1 LNTEVTEPEIKSG
14 ISRFEFRWPDLE
26 LSAICDRVSDEG
38 TGELSIY
45 HNNGHLDRLLQYNT
59 INLLSAQSCTQYA
72 KRLKNNLPN
81 LDCDSLLT
89 YIQQGTM
96 ERVRQTEP
104 PARIGLKPQNMKIE
118 YQLKPI
124 IQRGKSTTIYAP
136 GGSAK
141 SYIADYIAVLVQCNI
156 YGLGGLWE
164 PMAGNVLY
172 LDWESCKEDHQ
183 RRVWA
188 IKQGLVREGIAV
200 SPDETFAYQFEKG
213 PLVDDIYYIQRL
225 VTENNIEFMVIDSHM
240 AAQGYGPDQA
250 QVASQFYNTLRS
262 LNCTTL
268 TIDHVDKASW
278 RGLGET
284 VGPYGSVV
292 KFNRSR
298 AQFELIKQQGTGE
311 DFVELA
317 LKHTKNN
324 EGRLL
329 PPIGIRIDFTNNEN
343 D

>member
-1 LNTEVTEPEIKSG
+1 
-14 ISRFEFRWPDLE
+14 
-26 LSAICDRVSDEG
+26 
-38 TGELSIY
+38 
-45 HNNGHLDRLLQYNT
+45 
-59 INLLSAQSCTQYA
+59 
-72 KRLKNNLPN
+72 
-81 LDCDSLLT
+81 
-89 YIQQGTM
+89 
-96 ERVRQTEP
+96 
-104 PARIGLKPQNMKIE
+104 
-118 YQLKPI
+118 
-124 IQRGKSTTIYAP
+124 
-136 GGSAK
+136 
-141 SYIADYIAVLVQCNI
+141 
-156 YGLGGLWE
+156 
-164 PMAGNVLY
+164 MAGNVLY

-343 D
+343 DELECVSVSQCDIKNNAELSKITQSLKQRLIDLLENQPMAVRELHEALGSPESHIRTELNRKAKKQIFVKNEDDTWGLITNNTLF